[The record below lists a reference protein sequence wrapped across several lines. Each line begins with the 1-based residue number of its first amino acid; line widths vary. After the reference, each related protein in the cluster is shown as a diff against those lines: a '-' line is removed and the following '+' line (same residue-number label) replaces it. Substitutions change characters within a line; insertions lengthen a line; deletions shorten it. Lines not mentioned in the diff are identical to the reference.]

1 MHGPAVGAGLVAGL
15 LAVQL
20 LMMRRFMAQPIQRAL
35 WYSGAGVPLYVS
47 GMLVSAFALRGV
59 IA

>member
-1 MHGPAVGAGLVAGL
+1 VAAL
-15 LAVQL
+15 LAVQG
-20 LMMRRFMAQPIQRAL
+20 LMMARFIAQPVQRAL

-59 IA
+59 VA